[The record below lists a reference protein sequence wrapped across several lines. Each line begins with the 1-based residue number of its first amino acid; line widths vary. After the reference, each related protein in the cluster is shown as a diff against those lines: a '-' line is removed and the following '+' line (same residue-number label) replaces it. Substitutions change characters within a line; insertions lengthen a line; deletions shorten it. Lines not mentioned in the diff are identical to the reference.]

1 MINIQISMAL
11 EGESV
16 SWLAGK
22 LSPNFFFFY
31 FWSGGG
37 FGQSS
42 KKTSRERCGK
52 SEADVCVYKDKL
64 N

>member
-1 MINIQISMAL
+1 MINIQISVAL
-11 EGESV
+11 ERESV

-22 LSPNFFFFY
+22 LSPNFFFF
-31 FWSGGG
+31 WGGY
-37 FGQSS
+37 GQSS

>member
-1 MINIQISMAL
+1 MINIQISVAL

-22 LSPNFFFFY
+22 LSPNFFFFEGR
-31 FWSGGG
+31 GGLV
-37 FGQSS
+37 
-42 KKTSRERCGK
+42 KAVKRHLEN
-52 SEADVCVYKDKL
+52 DVVNQRQMCVFIKI

>member
-1 MINIQISMAL
+1 MINIQISVAQ

-22 LSPNFFFFY
+22 LAQTSSFL
-31 FWSGGG
+31 GGLVKAVKRHL
-37 FGQSS
+37 QN
-42 KKTSRERCGK
+42 
-52 SEADVCVYKDKL
+52 DVVNQRQMCVFIKI